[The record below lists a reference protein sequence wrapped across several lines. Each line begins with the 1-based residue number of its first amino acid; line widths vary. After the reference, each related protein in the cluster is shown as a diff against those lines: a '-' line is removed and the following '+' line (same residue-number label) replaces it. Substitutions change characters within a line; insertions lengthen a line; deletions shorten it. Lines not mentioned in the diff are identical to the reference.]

1 MNETVKQEILNTI
14 KAYPRI
20 VLCRHVR
27 PDGDAVGSTLGL
39 AFLLRNAFPEKD
51 IRVVNEDRTDYLAFL
66 GEEDPAPADD
76 FYTDALAIALDVGTA
91 DRAAHPKISLA
102 NKLIVI
108 DHHRPEEPW
117 GDLRWIEP
125 HRSSVCEMITE
136 FYAFHREELTMTPE
150 AAAALYTGIVT
161 DSTRFRWPSTGGDTL
176 RLAALLLDQGIDTET
191 LFAHLYLEDF
201 DYYRYKAYVY
211 EHLQQTEHGVAY
223 IFVTREMQEQFGLD
237 REGASDTVDLMNSI
251 RGALIWL
258 AFIENPDGVI
268 RVRLRSRFTEVRPL
282 ASRYRGGG
290 HDRASGATVY
300 SWEEAQQL
308 IAEADAELAAFKAAN
323 KDWL

>member
-76 FYTDALAIALDVGTA
+76 FYTDALAIVLDVGTA
-91 DRAAHPKISLA
+91 DRAANPKISLA

-161 DSTRFRWPSTGGDTL
+161 DSNRFRWPSTGGDTL

-211 EHLQQTEHGVAY
+211 EHLQQTEHGVVY
-223 IFVTREMQEQFGLD
+223 IFVTREMQAQFGLD

-258 AFIENPDGVI
+258 AFIENPDSVI